1 MLYPSLNEFNVSQAD
16 SNKIIN
22 VSKGIVKNIKNNLF
36 INSDNQIFQKDSL
49 NQKSILLSDS
59 RYDSDSSF
67 IYQYKS
73 KNYYGTLDITD
84 YQPSVQGF
92 NEFQKPSNVNIKGVP
107 WEESQFI
114 LSIVFPVYN
123 KVAFLDRV
131 FKSILDFAN
140 NPLKNP
146 LNEKIEFVIVD
157 ANSDDG
163 SYEYAV
169 NLAKSLN
176 NPSNKNIKQKS
187 HQKKV
192 PIQKVNNDIDEQ
204 DSINSVI
211 SSFLTENKNKNPTK
225 TFRYRSALISFHN
238 QESPN
243 NNIDKKASD
252 QETNTK
258 ISYGKGS
265 NVKVRV
271 VRRNEKT
278 LSIITRQIGVEYATG
293 RYIWQIDPDDE
304 VVTSSMASIV
314 DELRKEIEDPKK
326 FVPNKIDSNDD
337 TNPDSRDIYIKQFE
351 DMINNDAERINKNDP
366 PADMIEIG
374 YCQYTYQ
381 DGVLP
386 ETPNCFP
393 RYTHRIGSNYKIAE
407 RLVTE
412 TTPWQLWQC
421 IIKRDI
427 FLKAIE
433 SIKLHSP
440 NQTKIIVADDLFIY
454 SATAYH
460 AKVLK
465 EVNLIGYIYYYMN
478 PNSESLKIYKDNL
491 NTRLSAKVIV
501 SFMHYLYDDMKL
513 EFHQRYSEL

>member
-1 MLYPSLNEFNVSQAD
+1 M
-16 SNKIIN
+16 
-22 VSKGIVKNIKNNLF
+22 
-36 INSDNQIFQKDSL
+36 
-49 NQKSILLSDS
+49 
-59 RYDSDSSF
+59 R
-67 IYQYKS
+67 
-73 KNYYGTLDITD
+73 
-84 YQPSVQGF
+84 
-92 NEFQKPSNVNIKGVP
+92 
-107 WEESQFI
+107 
-114 LSIVFPVYN
+114 
-123 KVAFLDRV
+123 
-131 FKSILDFAN
+131 
-140 NPLKNP
+140 
-146 LNEKIEFVIVD
+146 
-157 ANSDDG
+157 
-163 SYEYAV
+163 
-169 NLAKSLN
+169 
-176 NPSNKNIKQKS
+176 
-187 HQKKV
+187 
-192 PIQKVNNDIDEQ
+192 
-204 DSINSVI
+204 
-211 SSFLTENKNKNPTK
+211 
-225 TFRYRSALISFHN
+225 
-238 QESPN
+238 
-243 NNIDKKASD
+243 
-252 QETNTK
+252 
-258 ISYGKGS
+258 
-265 NVKVRV
+265 
-271 VRRNEKT
+271 
-278 LSIITRQIGVEYATG
+278 
-293 RYIWQIDPDDE
+293 
-304 VVTSSMASIV
+304 
-314 DELRKEIEDPKK
+314 
-326 FVPNKIDSNDD
+326 
-337 TNPDSRDIYIKQFE
+337 
-351 DMINNDAERINKNDP
+351 
-366 PADMIEIG
+366 PA